1 MIDLAHLTQA
11 LETHSRALLPSLP
24 VALEHL
30 LFHLSI
36 GVKVAVV
43 KTKLALNGIVVVAL
57 EGVNEILRFV
67 RLVIKWALTMTT
79 LDL

>member
-1 MIDLAHLTQA
+1 MF
-11 LETHSRALLPSLP
+11 
-24 VALEHL
+24 HL
-30 LFHLSI
+30 LK

-43 KTKLALNGIVVVAL
+43 KTKLVLIGIAVVAL
-57 EGVNEILRFV
+57 EGVNEILKFV